1 MESRRWI
8 IIGVVVLVVVV
19 VAVWLVQ
26 KQGGIQLPRPAST
39 QAPAAGGTAGGGVAP
54 TRREAPSNV
63 TVPEPGATAS
73 GEVAVPTIS
82 VQAAPG
88 GTTDSKFRSFD
99 ISASS
104 GKYNPSTIIVR
115 RGDIVHINF
124 KAQDG
129 TYDIM
134 FPDYGL
140 WQQAKSGETKIIEF
154 QAVTDGEFTFR
165 CDKSCPKGAM
175 SGTLI
180 VAKQ

>member
-8 IIGVVVLVVVV
+8 IIGLIVIV
-19 VAVWLVQ
+19 VAVGIVWYVRQ
-26 KQGGIQLPRPAST
+26 QAGAPGGPAGPA
-39 QAPAAGGTAGGGVAP
+39 APAAGTTGGGGVSP
-54 TRREAPSNV
+54 TRKEAPANV
-63 TVPEPGATAS
+63 AVPEPGAAS
-73 GEVAVPTIS
+73 QGEVAVPTIS
-82 VQAAPG
+82 VPAAPG
-88 GTTDSKFRSFD
+88 GTVDTKFRSFD
-99 ISASS
+99 IVASG
-104 GKYNPSTIIVR
+104 GKYSPSTIIVR

-140 WQQAKSGETKIIEF
+140 WQQAKTGEAKVIEF
-154 QAVTDGEFTFR
+154 QAVTDGEFAFR
-165 CDKSCPKGAM
+165 CEKSCPKGPM